1 MVRVVQLVRT
11 PDCGSGGRGFKSHLS
26 PQLEFFHNIRN
37 IFNFTKSQASNPKNQ
52 DPRNKDNCQRQ
63 SVERKKVIGNWE

>member
-26 PQLEFFHNIRN
+26 PQLVSVHNLRN
-37 IFNFTKSQASNPKNQ
+37 IFNFKKFQAPHSKSQAPSPKPQ
-52 DPRNKDNCQRQ
+52 APR
-63 SVERKKVIGNWE
+63 VF